1 MNKLSTFGIATAL
14 TTAMLLPQSA
24 GAVDLDASANI
35 STIYLWRGQ
44 DVSAGSPLFDVTL
57 SADIGMGVYSGIW
70 IASES
75 GGQEYDLYAGWAG
88 DLGPVTLDVSIWN
101 YIYPSDAEL
110 DSFGE
115 LSEIIVSA
123 SVGPVSFTYYDNIA
137 GGSGYAYYTLA
148 ASYDKFSVSLG
159 NADTGVSSDD
169 YTHLDLS
176 YSYNDY
182 LSFTASTV
190 VDTSTGAGATDEGD
204 TIFVAKLSLPIDLS
218 KL

>member
-1 MNKLSTFGIATAL
+1 MNKLSTLGIATAL

-24 GAVDLDASANI
+24 SAVELDASANI
-35 STIYLWRGQ
+35 STVYLWRGQ

-57 SADIGMGVYSGIW
+57 STDLGSGIYSGIW

-75 GGQEYDLYAGWAG
+75 GGEEYDLYAGWGG
-88 DLGPVTLDVSIWN
+88 DLGPVSLDVSIWN
-101 YIYPSDAEL
+101 YIYPSDTTF

-115 LSEIIVSA
+115 LTEIIVSA

-148 ASYDKFSVSLG
+148 ASFDKFGVSLG
-159 NADTGVSSDD
+159 TADTGFSSMD

-204 TIFVAKLSLPIDLS
+204 TIFVASLSLPIDLS